1 MRIGTV
7 LVSGPSMVPTLRAGD
22 CLLVRRGA
30 RIRPGQVVVARYRS
44 RPDLLVVKR
53 AVEPSGGGWLL
64 ASDNPFVDGP
74 DGVADVEARAV
85 LRYWPLNRAGLVP
98 KRP

>member
-7 LVSGPSMVPTLRAGD
+7 LVSGPSMVPALRTGD

-30 RIRPGQVVVARYRS
+30 RIRPGDVVLARYRS

-53 AVEPSGGGWLL
+53 AVEAKEGGWLV
-64 ASDNPFVDGP
+64 ASDNPFAEGP
-74 DGVADVEARAV
+74 DGVADVEARV
-85 LRYWPLNRAGLVP
+85 LLRYWPLRRRRRVS
-98 KRP
+98 